1 MAEDT
6 PIPTVTPA
14 TPPAPPATPP
24 APTVAVV
31 PPLPVPTPSAGP
43 NNDISSLATLI
54 AAIPEQVARAVRE
67 STPSA
72 PSTPVA
78 TEPPKAA
85 ENPAPASATP
95 VAGETQPGKQEHK
108 TTFFGMPWS

>member
-6 PIPTVTPA
+6 PIPATPPVATPA
-14 TPPAPPATPP
+14 TPATPVTPP
-24 APTVAVV
+24 AAAVAPLPTPTPTV
-31 PPLPVPTPSAGP
+31 GP

-72 PSTPVA
+72 PATPPA
-78 TEPPKAA
+78 TQP
-85 ENPAPASATP
+85 NTPAASATP
-95 VAGETQPGKQEHK
+95 ASANPPLTETEPGKQEHK
-108 TTFFGMPWS
+108 TTFFGIPWS